1 MTTPAYRVVS
11 WAAILGSLL
20 AFGCGGTGAS
30 ASGPSAHG
38 PRTAPQTHGVRVAPR
53 AGWRAVVDVSVAT
66 LWWKPAALRPMD
78 APSAAN
84 PVDIP
89 LWLSRMTVDD
99 RRWLVGRVQTQAVYG
114 SAVSVLRQQGRW
126 SYVVVGGQPTQLD
139 ARGYPGW
146 LPTRQLTG
154 NLSLLELLKT
164 HPVAVVT
171 ARTAWLRAPATL
183 KRRLQVSYA
192 TRLPVV
198 GRAGDSDVVATPD
211 GGRLL
216 VRTTKVAVYPT
227 LAAIRPAGGRALVRS
242 ARSFLGLPY
251 LWGGVS
257 GYGFDC
263 SGLTYAVHRRFGIR
277 IPRDADQQAL
287 HGTPVRRADLRRGD
301 LVFFAGPGGAGV
313 VHHVAMYAGSGSI
326 VEAPNTGSVVRVV
339 PLSSVDS
346 TYAGARR
353 YLPAATG
360 SPPATT
366 GPAAPLA
373 RPRRRYL
380 GRIVDRLATADKVVA
395 LTFDAGANNAGVA
408 RILRVLEKTHA
419 RATFF
424 LTARWAELYPDD
436 ARAIAARYPIGN
448 HTIDHPDMTGLT
460 LDTARHQ
467 VNGARRE
474 IVAVAGRD
482 PRPLFRFPYGA
493 YDADRIDLV
502 NRLGYAAIGWTV
514 DTLGWKGTSGGQST
528 ETVRARILAGLQ
540 PGEIVLMH
548 VGSNPTDSSTL
559 DASALRAVIAAIR
572 ERGYRL
578 TALPRYIAAPG

>member
-1 MTTPAYRVVS
+1 MTTRTYRVVS

-20 AFGCGGTGAS
+20 AFGCGDTGAP
-30 ASGPSAHG
+30 ATRPAQSGG
-38 PRTAPQTHGVRVAPR
+38 GTAPGAHRTQVEPR

-89 LWLSRMTVDD
+89 RWLSRMTVAD

-114 SAVSVLRQQGRW
+114 SAVSVLRQRGRW
-126 SYVVVGGQPTQLD
+126 SYVVVAGQPTQLD
-139 ARGYPGW
+139 PRGYPGW

-154 NLSLLELLKT
+154 NLSLLDLLRS

-171 ARTAWLRAPATL
+171 ASTAWLRDPATL
-183 KRRLQVSYA
+183 RRRIQVSYA
-192 TRLPVV
+192 TRLPIV
-198 GRAGDSDVVATPD
+198 GRAGESDVVATPD
-211 GGRLL
+211 GGRLAI
-216 VRTTKVAVYPT
+216 RTNKVAEYPT
-227 LAAIRPAGGRALVRS
+227 LGAIQPSGGRALVR
-242 ARSFLGLPY
+242 AAKSFLGLPY

-263 SGLTYAVHRRFGIR
+263 SGLTYAVHRQFGIR
-277 IPRDADQQAL
+277 IPRDADQQAV
-287 HGTPVRRADLRRGD
+287 HGAPVRRADLRPGD
-301 LVFFAGPGGAGV
+301 LVFFAGPGGAGF
-313 VHHVAMYAGSGSI
+313 VHHVAMYAGSGRI

-339 PLSSVDS
+339 LLSAVDS

-360 SPPATT
+360 SPPATA
-366 GPAAPLA
+366 GPAALVP
-373 RPRRRYL
+373 RPRYL
-380 GRIVDRLATADKVVA
+380 GRIVDRLSTTDRVVA

-408 RILRVLEKTHA
+408 RILRVLERTHA

-424 LTARWAELYPDD
+424 LTSRWADLYPDD

-448 HTIDHPDMTGLT
+448 HTIDHPDLTGLT
-460 LDTARHQ
+460 LDAARRQ

-474 IVAVAGRD
+474 IVAVTGRD

-493 YDADRIDLV
+493 YDTGRIALV
-502 NRLGYAAIGWTV
+502 NGLGYAAIGWTV
-514 DTLGWKGTSGGQST
+514 DTLGWKGTSGGQSA
-528 ETVRARILAGLQ
+528 ETVRARILSGLQ

-572 ERGYRL
+572 GRGYTL